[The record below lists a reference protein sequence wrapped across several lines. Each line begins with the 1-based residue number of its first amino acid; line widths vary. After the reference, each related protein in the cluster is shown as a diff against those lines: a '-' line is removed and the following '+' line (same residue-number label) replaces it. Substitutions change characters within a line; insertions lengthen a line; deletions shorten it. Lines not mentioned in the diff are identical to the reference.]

1 MAFSLSIIIKKKL
14 KGNFWMTLL
23 LKNKKINK

>member
-1 MAFSLSIIIKKKL
+1 MAFFLSIIIKKKL
-14 KGNFWMTLL
+14 KRDFWMTLL